1 MWVRTALFTSLT
13 SYRSWLIE
21 LVRVTARRLG
31 LPVTLLGGAP
41 DPYEQRMIK
50 SATPTLRPLYQNRT
64 WSLSFLRSLQSVS
77 QQGWQLWYPFGG
89 LTVLLWVDVREKL

>member
-41 DPYEQRMIK
+41 DPYDDQIRDTHAFLIPI
-50 SATPTLRPLYQNRT
+50 A
-64 WSLSFLRSLQSVS
+64 SLN
-77 QQGWQLWYPFGG
+77 
-89 LTVLLWVDVREKL
+89 

>member
-1 MWVRTALFTSLT
+1 MVFSQSIVVVSWAFLLEGIRMWVRTAILTSLT

-31 LPVTLLGGAP
+31 SPVTLLGGAP

-50 SATPTLRPLYQNRT
+50 SAHPPP
-64 WSLSFLRSLQSVS
+64 SL
-77 QQGWQLWYPFGG
+77 P
-89 LTVLLWVDVREKL
+89 EPNMEP